1 MSTPFTQPS
10 PVLIL
15 CAALA
20 VLLAFGT
27 FGFWKRL
34 SLRCGLMDEPGR
46 RKIHRKPTSL
56 AGGLTVLMAALPFCL
71 YYFYT
76 LPGGGGSLHWFW
88 LGGLL
93 AFFLLGLA
101 DDYWELGPGV
111 KFLFQLLLIGGLTTR
126 IHFEFFASPAY
137 GPTLNFALS
146 FLWFGF
152 ILNSLNFLDNMNGLC
167 AGLGG
172 LLATAYFLAG
182 SMLPGAQV
190 LPVFLIFAA
199 ALLAFL
205 PWNYPKAKAFL
216 GDSGSHLVGYLAA
229 TGSILLTNA
238 LLQRAASEPGPVPM
252 QTLLAFLPVLLML
265 SLPLYDLGSTF
276 LIRLRNGR
284 PIYVGDTNHISHRL
298 VRKGLSPAAAVAAL
312 WALCAATLALSLLWI
327 SRGF

>member
-10 PVLIL
+10 PILFL

-20 VLLAFGT
+20 AFLAYGA

-34 SLRCGLMDEPGR
+34 SLRCGLVDEPGR

-56 AGGLTVLMAALPFCL
+56 AGGLTALMAALPFCL

-111 KFLFQLLLIGGLTTR
+111 KFLLQLLLIGGITTR
-126 IHFEFFASPAY
+126 IHFEFFAATAYDPA
-137 GPTLNFALS
+137 LDFALS
-146 FLWFGF
+146 FLWFGL

-167 AGLGG
+167 AGLGA
-172 LLATAYFLAG
+172 LLAAAYFLA
-182 SMLPGAQV
+182 SLMLPGAQL

-199 ALLAFL
+199 SLLAFL

-216 GDSGSHLVGYLAA
+216 GDSGSHLVGYIAA
-229 TGSILLTNA
+229 SGSILLVNA
-238 LLQRAASEPGPVPM
+238 LLQQPTATESHGILRA
-252 QTLLAFLPVLLML
+252 LWAFLPVLLML

-276 LIRLRNGR
+276 LIRLRKGR
-284 PIYVGDTNHISHRL
+284 PLYMGDTNHISHRL
-298 VRKGLSPAAAVAAL
+298 VRKGRSPAAAVAAL

-327 SRGF
+327 SGKF

>member
-1 MSTPFTQPS
+1 MSTPFTQPN
-10 PVLIL
+10 PTLIL

-20 VLLAFGT
+20 AFLVLRS

-34 SLRCGLMDEPGR
+34 SLRCGLLDEPGR

-76 LPGGGGSLHWFW
+76 LPGAGGSLHWFW
-88 LGGLL
+88 FGGLL
-93 AFFLLGLA
+93 AFFLLGLT
-101 DDYWELGPGV
+101 DDFRELGPGV
-111 KFLFQLLLIGGLTTR
+111 KFLVQLLLIGVLTTR
-126 IHFEFFASPAY
+126 IHFEFFSPTTLGSA
-137 GPTLNFALS
+137 LNFALS
-146 FLWFGF
+146 FLWFGL

-167 AGLGG
+167 AGLGA
-172 LLATAYFLAG
+172 LLATAFFSANL
-182 SMLPGAQV
+182 MLPGAQL

-199 ALLAFL
+199 TLFAFL

-238 LLQRAASEPGPVPM
+238 LLQRSASEPGPL
-252 QTLLAFLPVLLML
+252 QSLANFLPVLLML

-284 PIYVGDTNHISHRL
+284 PLYVGDTNHISHRL
-298 VRKGLSPAAAVAAL
+298 VRKGLSPAAAVAVI

-327 SRGF
+327 SRGI

>member
-1 MSTPFTQPS
+1 MSTPFTQPD
-10 PVLIL
+10 PTLIL

-20 VLLAFGT
+20 AFLAFGS
-27 FGFWKRL
+27 FGFWMRL
-34 SLRCGLMDEPGR
+34 SLRCGLIDEPGR

-76 LPGGGGSLHWFW
+76 LPAESGSLRWFW
-88 LGGLL
+88 LGELL

-101 DDYWELGPGV
+101 DDFWELGPGV
-111 KFLFQLLLIGGLTTR
+111 KFLVQLLLTGILTTR
-126 IHFEFFASPAY
+126 IHFEFFSSSGAP
-137 GPTLNFALS
+137 GMVLNFALS
-146 FLWFGF
+146 FLWFGL

-167 AGLGG
+167 AGLGA
-172 LLATAYFLAG
+172 LLAAAFFFASL
-182 SMLPGAQV
+182 MLPGTQL

-205 PWNYPKAKAFL
+205 PWNYPKAKAFS

-238 LLQRAASEPGPVPM
+238 LLQRSAAEPGPVQP
-252 QTLLAFLPVLLML
+252 LAGFLPVLLML

-284 PIYVGDTNHISHRL
+284 PLYVGDTNHISHRL
-298 VRKGLSPAAAVAAL
+298 VNKGLSPAAAVALL
-312 WALCAATLALSLLWI
+312 WALCAATLALGLLWI
-327 SRGF
+327 SRGT

>member
-10 PVLIL
+10 PILFL

-20 VLLAFGT
+20 AFLAYGS

-34 SLRCGLMDEPGR
+34 SLRCGLVDEPGR

-56 AGGLTVLMAALPFCL
+56 AGGLTVLMAPLPFCL

-76 LPGGGGSLHWFW
+76 LPGGSGFLHWFW

-101 DDYWELGPGV
+101 DDYRELGPGV
-111 KFLFQLLLIGGLTTR
+111 KFLLQLLLIGGLTTR

-137 GPTLNFALS
+137 GPALNFALS
-146 FLWFGF
+146 FLWFGLV
-152 ILNSLNFLDNMNGLC
+152 LNSLNFLDNMNGLC
-167 AGLGG
+167 AGLGA
-172 LLATAYFLAG
+172 LLAAAYFTASL
-182 SMLPGAQV
+182 MLPGAQL

-205 PWNYPKAKAFL
+205 PWNYPRAKAFL

-238 LLQRAASEPGPVPM
+238 LLQRAASEPGPG

-284 PIYVGDTNHISHRL
+284 PLYVGDTNHLSHRL
-298 VRKGLSPAAAVAAL
+298 VRKGRSPAAAAAAL

-327 SRGF
+327 SQGF

>member
-1 MSTPFTQPS
+1 MSTPFTQTS
-10 PVLIL
+10 PVLFL

-20 VLLAFGT
+20 AFLAYGS

-34 SLRCGLMDEPGR
+34 SLRCGLMDEPGW

-76 LPGGGGSLHWFW
+76 LPGNGGSLHWFW

-111 KFLFQLLLIGGLTTR
+111 KFLFQLFLIGGLTTR
-126 IHFEFFASPAY
+126 IHFEFFASSAY
-137 GPTLNFALS
+137 GPALNFGHS
-146 FLWFGF
+146 FLWFGL

-167 AGLGG
+167 AGLGS
-172 LLATAYFLAG
+172 LLAAAYFLAG
-182 SMLPGAQV
+182 LMLPGAQI

-238 LLQRAASEPGPVPM
+238 LQQRAASEPGSVPM
-252 QTLLAFLPVLLML
+252 QTLLAFLPVLLLL
-265 SLPLYDLGSTF
+265 SLPLYDLSTTF

-312 WALCAATLALSLLWI
+312 WAICAAILGLSLLWI
-327 SRGF
+327 SGKF